1 MRFVPPVRRLLVLV
15 VAALL
20 LAAACSPD
28 DPVAQPTTDDE
39 VAGEFADLGPTDD
52 ERNTIAIAS
61 RFGPSAV
68 SLLVTVEGQ
77 TMLPFDLDEVDLPAD
92 VLPRFESPPQ
102 QSSGSGFLIA
112 EDGRRYVVTNF
123 HVVQEALEPDTS
135 ELLDSASISGVFGES
150 GRRRSLTVVGV
161 NPSFDLALL
170 EAAEGDELPNVR
182 PIPLA
187 DSDLVQKG
195 QKAIA
200 IGNPFGLGATLTT
213 GTVSSTGRFV
223 ESVGQ
228 VSVPMI
234 QTDAATNPGNSGG
247 ALLNSSGELIGINTA
262 IFNPEARAFAGIGFA
277 VPSNLL
283 REALANL
290 ELGGV
295 SQISDT
301 RPTLGAQ
308 LMALSM
314 IPQPVRD
321 EANLP
326 EEGAIVLSV
335 VPGGAAEQ
343 AGLRAPE
350 FTEVL
355 GLPVPID
362 PDVIIAIDG
371 RPVNDAADV
380 NVAITYNTEP
390 DEAVVLTV
398 VRGDATEEITVTF
411 E

>member
-1 MRFVPPVRRLLVLV
+1 
-15 VAALL
+15 
-20 LAAACSPD
+20 
-28 DPVAQPTTDDE
+28 
-39 VAGEFADLGPTDD
+39 
-52 ERNTIAIAS
+52 
-61 RFGPSAV
+61 
-68 SLLVTVEGQ
+68 
-77 TMLPFDLDEVDLPAD
+77 MLPVDIGEVDLPED
-92 VLPRFESPPQ
+92 VLPRFEAPPQ
-102 QSSGSGFLIA
+102 QSSGSGFLIE

-123 HVVQEALEPDTS
+123 HVVQQALVSETS
-135 ELLDSASISGVFGES
+135 DLLDTASISAVFGDGGPRHE
-150 GRRRSLTVVGV
+150 LAVVGV

-170 EAAEGDELPNVR
+170 EAAEGDELPNVQ

-187 DSDLVQKG
+187 ESDLVQKG

-314 IPQPVRD
+314 IPQSVRV

-335 VPGGAAEQ
+335 VPGGAADQ

-355 GLPVPID
+355 GLPVPIE
-362 PDVIIAIDG
+362 PDVIVAIDG

-380 NVAITYNTEP
+380 NVGITYNTET
-390 DEAVVLTV
+390 DEEVVLTV
-398 VRGDATEEITVTF
+398 VRGDTTEEITVGF